1 MGAVITAS
9 LIVYIQTKNVVN
21 TIFISTIPS
30 IVFVTIF
37 LIDIWCYK
45 KNLAQLKITVEKY
58 NDTSLSTIDELLS
71 LYSKC
76 KKSIV

>member
-1 MGAVITAS
+1 
-9 LIVYIQTKNVVN
+9 

-58 NDTSLSTIDELLS
+58 NDTSLSAIGELLS

-76 KKSIV
+76 KKSIVWSIADVFARNHVS